1 MKKNLVFKLGL
12 FCAALV
18 LVATCFVTNAWAKYT
33 TTVSATDTAKVAK
46 WSVAFKAGDTT
57 VSQNTEIELFKT
69 EMSNI
74 YPNDDDE
81 YAENVHDGKAL
92 IAPGSTGTFVLEFS
106 SSSQVAVSYVVA
118 LTENST
124 SIVIDEGDDAGT
136 YTIPLKWSVTVSDQG
151 GNEIASYTDED
162 SLEDCF
168 AEVEAFTLQAT
179 DGTNANAKKLIVS
192 ITWRWEY
199 SVSEAQDKIDT
210 ILGANEPTYTIGLNV
225 TATQVLPENA

>member
-74 YPNDDDE
+74 YPNDHE
-81 YAENVHDGKAL
+81 HYAENVHDGKAL

-106 SSSQVAVSYVVA
+106 SLSQVAVSYAVA

-124 SIVIDEGDDAGT
+124 SVVIAEGPDAGT
-136 YTIPLKWSVTVSDQG
+136 YTIPLKWSVTVTDQDSTP
-151 GNEIASYTDED
+151 IASYTDQA

-179 DGTNANAKKLIVS
+179 DGTNAKKLIVS

-225 TATQVLPENA
+225 IATQVAPAKNS